1 MKKCKISIKILII
14 KMYKNKMTF
23 WQNFKTDN
31 K

>member
-1 MKKCKISIKILII
+1 MKKFKIKIKII

>member
-1 MKKCKISIKILII
+1 MKKFKILILII